1 MPIQIFGYFWRPILI
16 NFKSKPSIKMRN
28 YLLLLSLLAT
38 GVVVSAQQLSHRDS
52 KPVTRLVERPVVL
65 TNNQSPANHSHT
77 TTNSNQ
83 STNSSR
89 ALTSILNSQRIGSA
103 GNLLTIIEGTCNQ
116 LDVNDS
122 LNLVT
127 FIHRCDPNAIPG
139 SDVPSGSSIAK
150 YAYDVSKNRG
160 NSWTSDI
167 GAITNNGSIDNQTIC
182 GRFPQAVIFNQAG
195 NTIADSAHLIY
206 SGTWHDNNTWC
217 GQMRGRGKI
226 GGTGNV
232 ATYNVNIDPINNKEV
247 GIASSMCKG
256 ATGVFWNVNSA
267 YTGTFTAGDAI
278 TTAILVQKGVWNP
291 TTKNVDWSVVSIPQA
306 FASFDNAGSEISA
319 ATSLNIAFDPT
330 GQNGWIAIIGDITVD
345 ADSTYDP
352 IFWKTTD
359 GGANWT
365 GPISVDLD
373 EVQGVL
379 TSLSPVLINGEPA
392 SLNPTTAFESDLTV
406 DVNGNPHFLTTIGS
420 GNAYSIE
427 AAGYGVWDITYDA
440 SAITGCNWKG
450 IHLADINTL
459 RGTFSSDNPAQTM
472 DNRPLVSRS
481 EDGNKIFF
489 FWTESDAAFLG
500 TNDNSVPNLFGRAID
515 VVQEKITPLYNITEG
530 DSLWGGETSNT
541 ESGVFGGAIFPTVSP
556 VALKNGNN
564 YNIPLVLTQVDYINF
579 SQGSLGSSE
588 QPAAFYYINNV
599 NVPSADFTAPL
610 DQVAPSITLNGSDTV
625 TILLNNTYTEA
636 GATAFDC
643 SVGAITPTI
652 VNSPDTSVVGTYNVL
667 YIATDAS
674 GNSDTVVRTVIVGA
688 TPVADF
694 TWSFPVNAC
703 KPQFQD
709 LSANIPT
716 TWVWSFGPGQGGSS
730 VKNPTKTYTADGT
743 YNVCLT
749 ATNSFGTSTQ
759 TCKQVTVTGCT
770 TGINDLDFS
779 SQVSLFPNPSNG
791 KVAVT
796 VNGDV
801 SHDLTVSVY
810 NVLGATVVNPTTYKA
825 GTTNIQLDLSNVASG
840 VYLVKVQN
848 DNGST
853 VKHLTIS
860 HK

>member
-1 MPIQIFGYFWRPILI
+1 
-16 NFKSKPSIKMRN
+16 MRN

-38 GVVVSAQQLSHRDS
+38 GVLASAQQLSHRDS
-52 KPVTRLVERPVVL
+52 KPVNILVERPVVL
-65 TNNQSPANHSHT
+65 TNNQSAAHHTPA
-77 TTNSNQ
+77 TTNHQ
-83 STNSSR
+83 HNSSR

-103 GNLLTIIEGTCNQ
+103 GNLLTVLEGTCNQ
-116 LDVNDS
+116 IDVNES

-127 FIHRCDPNAIPG
+127 FIHRCDPTAIPT
-139 SDVPSGSSIAK
+139 SNIAK

-160 NSWTSDI
+160 NTWTNDI
-167 GAITNNGSIDNQTIC
+167 GPITNDNSIDNQTIC
-182 GRFPQAVIFNQAG
+182 GRFPQAVIHNNAG
-195 NTIADSAHLIY
+195 NTIADSAYLVY
-206 SGTWHDNNTWC
+206 AGTWHDNNTWC
-217 GQMRGRGKI
+217 GQMRGSGKI
-226 GGTGNV
+226 GGTGNL
-232 ATYNVNIDPINNKEV
+232 ATYNVAIDPVNNKRISI
-247 GIASSMCKG
+247 GSGMCKG
-256 ATGVFWNVNSA
+256 APGVFWNVTSD
-267 YTGTFTAGDAI
+267 YTGTFTAGADAI
-278 TTAILVQKGVWNP
+278 TSGIIVQKGVWNT
-291 TTKNVDWSVVSIPQA
+291 TTKKVDWSSTTIPQT
-306 FASFDNAGSEISA
+306 FASFDNAGAEISA

-330 GQNGWIAIIGDITVD
+330 GQYGWVAIIGDITSD
-345 ADSTYDP
+345 LDSTYDP

-359 GGANWT
+359 GGANWS

-373 EVQGVL
+373 EVQGVAS
-379 TSLSPVLINGEPA
+379 SLSPVLINGEPA
-392 SLNPTTAFESDLTV
+392 SLVPSTAFEADLAV

-420 GNAYSIE
+420 GSSYSIQ
-427 AAGYGVWDITYDA
+427 AAGYGVWDITFDA
-440 SAITGCNWKG
+440 AAITGCNWKG

-472 DNRPLVSRS
+472 DNRPLISNS
-481 EDGNKIFF
+481 QDGSKIFF

-500 TNDNSVPNLFGRAID
+500 TSDNDVPNLFGRAID
-515 VVQEKITPLYNITEG
+515 VVQNKITPLVNYTEG
-530 DSLWGGETSNT
+530 DSLWGGETSAT
-541 ESGVFGGAIFPTVSP
+541 QGGVFGGAIFPVVGTT
-556 VALKNGNN
+556 ALKNGNT
-564 YNIPLVLTQVDYINF
+564 YNVPLVLTLIDYINF

-588 QPAAFYYINNV
+588 QPAAFYYINNI
-599 NVPSADFTAPL
+599 NIQSADFSAPL
-610 DQVAPSITLNGSDTV
+610 DQVAPSITLNGADTV
-625 TILLNNTYTEA
+625 TILLNNTYTEL

-643 SVGAITPTI
+643 SVGNIVPTI

-674 GNSDTVVRTVIVGA
+674 GNSDTVIRTVIVGA

-730 VKNPTKTYTADGT
+730 VKNPTKTYSANAT

-749 ATNSFGTSTQ
+749 ATNSFGTSAQ
-759 TCKQVTVTGCT
+759 TCKQVTVTGCNAT
-770 TGINDLDFS
+770 SINDLDLS
-779 SQVSLFPNPSNG
+779 SQVNLFPNPSNG
-791 KVAVT
+791 KVTLT

-810 NVLGATVVNPTTYKA
+810 NVLGAAVVNPTIYKA